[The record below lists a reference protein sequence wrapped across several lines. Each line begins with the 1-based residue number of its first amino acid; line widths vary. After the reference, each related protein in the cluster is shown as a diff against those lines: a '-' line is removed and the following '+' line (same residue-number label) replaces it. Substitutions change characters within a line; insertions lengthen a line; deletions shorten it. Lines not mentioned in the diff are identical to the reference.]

1 MLESTSCLLKSVQYL
16 DTKVYL
22 YCMDSN
28 LDSNLRNL
36 HYNYKKNNVTGTWS
50 RHREQPLITNS
61 WIWSISTPEIHADM
75 KNLTS
80 AFYKQVL
87 SCQHTGVQILTTSL

>member
-36 HYNYKKNNVTGTWS
+36 QYNYKKINVTGTWS
-50 RHREQPLITNS
+50 RHGEQPLITNS
-61 WIWSISTPEIHADM
+61 WIWSISTPEIHEDM

-80 AFYKQVL
+80 AFYKQVP
-87 SCQHTGVQILTTSL
+87 SFQCTGVWILTTSL